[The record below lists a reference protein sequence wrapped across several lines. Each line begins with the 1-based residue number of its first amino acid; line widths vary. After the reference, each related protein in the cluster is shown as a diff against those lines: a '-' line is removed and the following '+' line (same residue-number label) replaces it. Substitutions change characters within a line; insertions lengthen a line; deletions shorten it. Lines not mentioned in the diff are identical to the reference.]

1 MKKKERISAAEAYQ
15 WLVECDEK
23 FCPPKWTKERLEKY
37 AEKLSTNAYWILL
50 ENDGYKKGFV
60 AYYLNENNKLIFI
73 SIIAVSKSYR
83 GQGLGKQLMANVV
96 ELISDKFNIIS
107 LEVSKDNIS
116 AKRLYESFGFEIVE
130 DRGQKVLMNREG
142 ASIL

>member
-37 AEKLSTNAYWILL
+37 AEKLSTNAHWILL
-50 ENDGYKKGFV
+50 ENDGYKKGVV

-96 ELISDKFNIIS
+96 KLISDKFNVIS

-130 DRGQKVLMNREG
+130 DRGSKVLMNRKVT
-142 ASIL
+142 SRL

>member
-23 FCPPKWTKERLEKY
+23 FCPPKWTKERLDKY
-37 AEKLSTNAYWILL
+37 AEKLSTNAHWILL

-60 AYYLNENNKLIFI
+60 AYYLNENNKFIFI
-73 SIIAVSKSYR
+73 SIIAVKKTYR
-83 GQGLGKQLMANVV
+83 GQGLGKWLMANVV

-116 AKRLYESFGFEIVE
+116 AKKLYESFGFEIVE
-130 DRGQKVLMNREG
+130 DRGQKVLMNRKG
-142 ASIL
+142 VSIL